1 MHGLPPKG
9 RWFLG
14 ARVCVGISW
23 DACKEPRF
31 PSATSDGLSP
41 NLHGQDEG
49 CAFTQV
55 LEGTSCRQLGVW
67 EAGGGEVLRGVEQ
80 GE

>member
-1 MHGLPPKG
+1 ML
-9 RWFLG
+9 
-14 ARVCVGISW
+14 ARN
-23 DACKEPRF
+23 